1 MSIKKNV
8 LKQQYWE
15 YLIPA
20 LAVTS
25 LLILYIII
33 SSKKIFR
40 NEEDQKW
47 FETRIQANLIYKI
60 TPLETDKGTQGS
72 LTMFLVE
79 RPK

>member
-47 FETRIQANLIYKI
+47 LRQEYK
-60 TPLETDKGTQGS
+60 
-72 LTMFLVE
+72 LTLSIKLRHWKQTKE
-79 RPK
+79 RRVI